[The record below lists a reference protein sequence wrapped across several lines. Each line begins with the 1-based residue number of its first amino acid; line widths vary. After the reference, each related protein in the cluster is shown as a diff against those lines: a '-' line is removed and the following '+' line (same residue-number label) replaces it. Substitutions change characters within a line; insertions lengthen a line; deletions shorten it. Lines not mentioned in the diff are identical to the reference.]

1 MSDRQRW
8 WLILVLL
15 ASTLVGFAA
24 GWFTRGLTLDHGP
37 EARPGEAL
45 SQPAPE
51 PPVATE
57 RVQDVAP
64 EAPTPPPQ
72 ETSRVRR
79 SRPRALVPT
88 PPQAPPQTPPP
99 APPRAV
105 PEIPVQ
111 SLP

>member
-1 MSDRQRW
+1 MIDRQHR
-8 WLILVLL
+8 WLILALL
-15 ASTLVGFAA
+15 AFTLVGFAV

-37 EARPGEAL
+37 EERPGEAL

-57 RVQDVAP
+57 RVQDVTP
-64 EAPTPPPQ
+64 EAPTPPPR

-79 SRPRALVPT
+79 GRPRALVPT
-88 PPQAPPQTPPP
+88 PPQTPPP
-99 APPRAV
+99 APLRAV